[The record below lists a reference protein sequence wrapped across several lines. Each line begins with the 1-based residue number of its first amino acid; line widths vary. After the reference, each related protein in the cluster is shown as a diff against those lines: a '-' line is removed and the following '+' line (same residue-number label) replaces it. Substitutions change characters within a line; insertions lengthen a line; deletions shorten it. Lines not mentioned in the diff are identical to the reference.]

1 MARWD
6 ELVALADEPHLLQ
19 TAGWA
24 TIKAAAGWECRR
36 YLLCEGDHTVGLAQV
51 LVRRLPLGLTLA
63 YVPRGPLVAPASLGP
78 ALAARRSALGRERAV
93 CLLADPEAPEDA
105 ATLDGVS
112 QSGAARSPVYIQPR
126 RTLLIGL
133 TPEPGEL
140 LAAMA
145 KKTRQYIHKAER
157 AGVVTLES
165 DDVERFVRVLRRVA
179 ARDAFAVHDAAYF
192 SALREAFGDRLH
204 LFFAT
209 VDGVDAGAL
218 LVIRL
223 GDRAW
228 ELYGGWSG
236 VAPEHRPFHLLKWR
250 ALLRL
255 RALGVRRYDMW
266 GLDEDGSLA
275 GVERFKR
282 GFGGEMATWVGML
295 EAPVTPFLWPIW
307 RILGRRRLARTAFA

>member
-6 ELVALADEPHLLQ
+6 ELVGLADEPHLLQ
-19 TAGWA
+19 TVGWA
-24 TIKAAAGWECRR
+24 AIKAAAGWDCRR
-36 YLLCEGDHTVGLAQV
+36 FLLRDGDRTMGLAQV
-51 LVRRLPLGLTLA
+51 LIRRLPLGLTLA
-63 YVPRGPLVAPASLGP
+63 YVPRGPLVASASLGP
-78 ALAARRSALGRERAV
+78 ALFALRKALGRERAV
-93 CLLADPEAPEDA
+93 CLLADPEAHEDA
-105 ATLDGVS
+105 ATLAGVS

-133 TPEPGEL
+133 EPEPSEL

-157 AGVVTLES
+157 AGVVTVES
-165 DDVERFVRVLRRVA
+165 DDLGRFVRILRRVA
-179 ARDAFAVHDAAYF
+179 VRDGFAIHDAAYF
-192 SALREAFGDRLH
+192 TALRATFGDRLH

-209 VDGVDAGAL
+209 VDGADAGAL
-218 LVIRL
+218 LVVRF

-266 GLDEDGSLA
+266 GLYEDGSLA

-282 GFGGEMATWVGML
+282 GFGGETATWVGML
-295 EAPVTPFLWPIW
+295 EAPVTPWLWPIW
-307 RILGRRRLARTAFA
+307 RTLGRRRLARTALA